1 MEVEEYS
8 NSSRLHLAGDSSV
21 VVESFYQTE
30 GGIKSAAKMQL
41 EVFVKTKY
49 NFFYNYSEI
58 DE

>member
-41 EVFVKTKY
+41 EVFVKTESI
-49 NFFYNYSEI
+49 FL
-58 DE
+58 